1 MTQAWGVHPLT
12 FLSGNQEQCRQLL
25 HRVDWDLQ
33 QNAIKG
39 QETSLNISLAKGE
52 VDPKLNSRHCLLWQ
66 DDLLFLE
73 NLNNLCFYL
82 LDC

>member
-1 MTQAWGVHPLT
+1 MHPLT
-12 FLSGNQEQCRQLL
+12 FLSGNQEQCRQFL

-52 VDPKLNSRHCLLWQ
+52 VDPKLNSRHRLLQQ
-66 DDLLFLE
+66 DDFLFLE
-73 NLNNLCFYL
+73 NLNNLCFYS